1 MYSRGDSGYSALAS
15 QRNESGEGLQQKGTA
30 MTDNENDRR
39 TQEREEIAAR
49 LANFR
54 ATQERFERER
64 AEYFAATMENVRKT
78 GRPSFWP

>member
-1 MYSRGDSGYSALAS
+1 
-15 QRNESGEGLQQKGTA
+15 

-39 TQEREEIAAR
+39 TQEREEITAR